1 VIFEALSWDLR
12 EKLLEVFLC
21 GIFLGITHD
30 VGVPLFLVIL
40 PLKSR
45 SKAFDFGGFRVLR
58 VLKVEAR
65 DLRFR
70 EL

>member
-1 VIFEALSWDLR
+1 
-12 EKLLEVFLC
+12 
-21 GIFLGITHD
+21 
-30 VGVPLFLVIL
+30 LVIL

-45 SKAFDFGGFRVLR
+45 WKAFDFGGFQVLR
-58 VLKVEAR
+58 VLEVEEQ